1 MSEINLFGDVEPHM
15 NGVTASEI
23 EELFYYWTEVF
34 EKNANTVLDEARSK
48 KISIAIKNYGMETC
62 KQAIKGCSLSSWHS
76 GHNPNGKK
84 YHDLTLIFRNAEKVE
99 QFLETYNEETK
110 AKQEMDE
117 WLQEKE

>member
-23 EELFYYWTEVF
+23 EELFYYWIEVF
-34 EKNANTVLDEARSK
+34 EKNANTILDEARSK

-62 KQAIKGCSLSSWHS
+62 KQAIKGCSLSSWHK
-76 GHNPNGKK
+76 GHNPNNKK

-110 AKQEMDE
+110 AKQEMEE
-117 WLQEKE
+117 WLQK